1 MDSEEKKG
9 AGSSNIFLAT
19 LLFPAA
25 TFIIALL
32 LVLAGCGDQKSAG
45 SSECTTCHNDATPGI
60 VGQWEDSKHSSSD
73 VGCLDCHKANQGEP
87 DAFDHNGYTIAT
99 IVSPTDCAGC
109 HEQQEKQFTASHHAN
124 AAKFIGSLDNIL
136 GVAVEGA
143 PAAISGCQQCHGSTV
158 KVTTNGTIDATTWP
172 NTGIGRINPDGS
184 KGACSACHSRHEFSA
199 AQARQ
204 PENCG
209 KCHMGPDH
217 PQIEIYN
224 ESKHGVLFRANIDQM
239 NLDSPTWVVGQDYTA
254 APTCATCHMSATPD
268 QPTTHDVG
276 ARISWTLRPVI
287 STKQPEWASKRAAM
301 KGVCVNCHSGAY
313 VDKFYSQFDDAV
325 GLYNNK
331 FATPAK
337 TLMDEFYA
345 EGLLTK
351 QPFDEKIEWTYYEL
365 WHHEGRR
372 ARHGASMSGPDY
384 TQWHGFYEVAKHFY
398 NDFLPEAEQLKP
410 GVTDRILADEYHK
423 WKKGL
428 SPQEMEGLLQFYQ
441 ERYGQ

>member
-1 MDSEEKKG
+1 MNDQGEKASG
-9 AGSSNIFLAT
+9 RST
-19 LLFPAA
+19 
-25 TFIIALL
+25 IILALL
-32 LVLAGCGDQKSAG
+32 LLLAAAFVITLLPALSGCDDRKTADT
-45 SSECTTCHNDATPGI
+45 SECTTCHNDATPGI
-60 VGQWEDSKHSSSD
+60 VGQWEDSKHNSSD
-73 VGCLDCHKANQGEP
+73 VGCIDCHKANQGEP

-109 HEQQEKQFTASHHAN
+109 HEQQEKQFTTSHHAN
-124 AAKFIGSLDNIL
+124 AAKFIGSLDNFL

-158 KVTTNGTIDATTWP
+158 KVTANGTIDPTTWP

-184 KGACSACHSRHEFSA
+184 KGACSSCHARHEFSA

-204 PENCG
+204 PDNCG

-239 NLDSPTWVVGQDYTA
+239 NLDNPTWIVGQDYTA

-268 QPTTHDVG
+268 QPATHDVG

-287 STKQPEWASKRAAM
+287 STKQPEWEAKRAAM
-301 KGVCVNCHSGAY
+301 NDVCVNCHASAF
-313 VDKFYSQFDDAV
+313 VDNFYNQFDDAV

-337 TLMDEFYA
+337 ALMDEFYA

-351 QPFDEKIEWTYYEL
+351 QPFDEQIEWTYYEL

-384 TQWHGFYEVAKHFY
+384 TQWHGFYEVSKHFY

-423 WKKGL
+423 WTKGL
-428 SPQEMEGLLQFYQ
+428 SPQDMEAQLQFYQ